1 MIKYSFLL
9 FFLFKA
15 SISMAEESKQ
25 SKEILVTGNDA
36 MQFNLKTFN
45 GQPNEHIRLIFK
57 NIGSLPKIAM
67 GHNFVLLK
75 KDIDALAFGQKVL
88 ASGGRG
94 TNPLP
99 KSLLGDVIAFT
110 QLLGPGESETLSFK
124 VPNQKGEYEYVC
136 TFPGHFAM
144 MRGKMI
150 VK

>member
-15 SISMAEESKQ
+15 SISMVGESKQ
-25 SKEILVTGNDA
+25 RKEILVTGNDA
-36 MQFNLKTFN
+36 MQFNIKTFY
-45 GQPNEHIRLIFK
+45 GQPKEQIRITFK

-88 ASGGRG
+88 ASGGSA

-110 QLLGPGESETLSFK
+110 QLLGPGESETLSFE
-124 VPNQKGEYEYVC
+124 VPSHKGEYEYVC